1 MGGVKKLSAKKVFY
15 IKKGREGLGVDVKVW
30 WFGPFQSGT
39 KRNEIPQGQDKQ
51 ESERKNLFGRRERGG
66 KIGYDTTLSGE
77 GKKAGKE
84 SRDAM
89 QMRRVYNLEVGR

>member
-1 MGGVKKLSAKKVFY
+1 
-15 IKKGREGLGVDVKVW
+15 LGVDVKVW
-30 WFGPFQSGT
+30 WFGPFPIRYQ
-39 KRNEIPQGQDKQ
+39 KKEIPQGQDKQ

-84 SRDAM
+84 ARDAM
-89 QMRRVYNLEVGR
+89 QMRRVL